1 MSFFN
6 NIIGGAQGLLGKING
21 NSTIGAMGGIGGIT
35 QSIFTGAATAQQ
47 SVGQGIFNSAI
58 NLGSKVPG
66 PIGWAAQGLGLID
79 GLLGKTMNVDRGE
92 KDELT
97 EQSSGFSGS
106 NALMDD
112 VNTKIDKYN
121 SKGGFGKLFSGGK
134 RKRLRNERR
143 DQEAKQELAGGYLAE
158 GQKQL
163 DLANQSSDL
172 LATNVYNSIMG
183 MSMQP
188 ALFKEGG
195 ALEISTNNVIVEGA
209 LHSQKHK
216 IAEQEN
222 GYSKE
227 DFTPKGIPVV
237 TIENG
242 EVTQHAEIER
252 DEIIL
257 HKLLTDKLIK
267 LKESKDYL
275 AAGKLLTKELLYN
288 TVDNSNNLLENEDSK
303 DK

>member
-6 NIIGGAQGLLGKING
+6 NLIGEAQGLLGKING

-79 GLLGKTMNVDRGE
+79 GILGKTINVDKGE
-92 KDELT
+92 KNELT
-97 EQSSGFSGS
+97 EQSSSFSGS

-112 VNTKIDKYN
+112 VNSKIDKYN

-158 GQKQL
+158 GQQQL
-163 DLANQSSDL
+163 DMANQSSDI
-172 LATNVYNSIMG
+172 LASNIYNSLMG

-188 ALFKEGG
+188 TLFKEGG
-195 ALEISTNNVIVEGA
+195 SLEVSTNNVIVEGA
-209 LHSQKHK
+209 LHSQKHNIDK
-216 IAEQEN
+216 QAN
-222 GYSKE
+222 GYSKD
-227 DFTPKGIPVV
+227 DFTPKGIPVI

-257 HKLLTDKLIK
+257 HKLLTDKL
-267 LKESKDYL
+267 LKFREEKNYL

-288 TVDNSNNLLENEDSK
+288 TVDNSNNILENEGSK
-303 DK
+303 N